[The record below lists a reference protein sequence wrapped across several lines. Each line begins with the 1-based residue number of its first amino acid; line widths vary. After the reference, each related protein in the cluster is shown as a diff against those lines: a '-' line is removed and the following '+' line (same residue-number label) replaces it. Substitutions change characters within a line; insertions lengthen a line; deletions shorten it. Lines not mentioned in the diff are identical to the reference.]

1 MRLKRI
7 AAAIMAVAMATSVS
21 ITPALAAELNTP
33 SPTETS
39 ADIDVDDERIVDDET
54 NSTELPDSGLEFQE
68 SNDTSDDT
76 LGEDT
81 NSEDDGSTV
90 SDAANEFAGQP
101 SESDDDTLYITQEAS
116 DAIAL
121 TDTSDKEASTEVK
134 ASVESSYTLIV
145 PENVSMTGADGT
157 GEKSA
162 SIPVL
167 LKGDIPEG
175 KAVYVTTD
183 ASPMQRTGS
192 KDAPMS
198 VMASKTQWNRS
209 ELLGDG
215 TSSDYSATATLTPG
229 DWIGTVVFN
238 CLLNKATMSYMFAYC
253 YALKDASPIK
263 NWNIAAVTNRS
274 SMFYRSPCGDIFAN
288 AA

>member
-90 SDAANEFAGQP
+90 SDAANEFAVQP

-145 PENVSMTGADGT
+145 PESVSMVGDNGT
-157 GEKSA
+157 GEKTA
-162 SIPVL
+162 TIPVR

-183 ASPMQRTGS
+183 AHLSKMLRLFKTGI
-192 KDAPMS
+192 S
-198 VMASKTQWNRS
+198 VM
-209 ELLGDG
+209 
-215 TSSDYSATATLTPG
+215 
-229 DWIGTVVFN
+229 
-238 CLLNKATMSYMFAYC
+238 
-253 YALKDASPIK
+253 
-263 NWNIAAVTNRS
+263 
-274 SMFYRSPCGDIFAN
+274 
-288 AA
+288 